1 MLGGKVLPNTK
12 SFFRIT
18 LIRFFQFKDREI
30 HNLTAHYDLIDNKFA
45 TWCPSYELIY
55 WNKSIVYVTTKVFIV
70 KLDGAWLLLNTF
82 IIKNFQQIS
91 FVIYFKSWLMIS
103 VSWYNWK
110 WNSIHKIYLRIIHNN
125 TELLYITR
133 DSKICAKDNCLPL
146 NYNTKLVYIY
156 RKLTNSQFL
165 RVKLW

>member
-1 MLGGKVLPNTK
+1 MLGGKVSPNTK
-12 SFFRIT
+12 IFFRIT
-18 LIRFFQFKDREI
+18 LIRFFQFKDMEI
-30 HNLTAHYDLIDNKFA
+30 HNLTAYYDLFDNEFI
-45 TWCPSYELIY
+45 TWCPWTDLLKQIHCM
-55 WNKSIVYVTTKVFIV
+55 YVITKVFIV

-125 TELLYITR
+125 TELLSITR
-133 DSKICAKDNCLPL
+133 DSKICAKDNCLPP
-146 NYNTKLVYIY
+146 KLQY
-156 RKLTNSQFL
+156 
-165 RVKLW
+165 